1 METVNLV
8 NTIAKVATSKA
19 SNVAVS
25 KDSVIAQ
32 NVSLQPEM
40 GESLPENEAKV
51 SQAEAQKKVEETVSD
66 LNDFVQNIRRGI
78 QFSVHENTGRSIIT
92 VTDKDTGDVIRSFP
106 SEDVLAMAAYLAENK
121 VQAED
126 AARGLLVNES
136 A

>member
-40 GESLPENEAKV
+40 GESLPENEAK
-51 SQAEAQKKVEETVSD
+51 SLPSKLD
-66 LNDFVQNIRRGI
+66 LR
-78 QFSVHENTGRSIIT
+78 T
-92 VTDKDTGDVIRSFP
+92 P
-106 SEDVLAMAAYLAENK
+106 SLCYEPK
-121 VQAED
+121 W
-126 AARGLLVNES
+126 
-136 A
+136 

>member
-8 NTIAKVATSKA
+8 NTIAKAATSKA

-32 NVSLQPEM
+32 NVGLRSEV
-40 GESLPENEAKV
+40 GESLPENEAMI
-51 SQAEAQKKVEETVSD
+51 SQPEVHEKVEKTVSD
-66 LNDFVQNIRRGI
+66 LNNFVQNIQRGI
-78 QFSVHENTGRSIIT
+78 QFSVHEDTGRSIIT
-92 VTDKDTGDVIRSFP
+92 VTDKDSGDVIRSFP

-121 VQAED
+121 AQAED

>member
-1 METVNLV
+1 MRQRL
-8 NTIAKVATSKA
+8 A
-19 SNVAVS
+19 SQ
-25 KDSVIAQ
+25 KHR
-32 NVSLQPEM
+32 
-40 GESLPENEAKV
+40 
-51 SQAEAQKKVEETVSD
+51 KKVEETVSD

>member
-8 NTIAKVATSKA
+8 NTIAKAATSKA

-32 NVSLQPEM
+32 DVSLQPVV
-40 GESLPENEAKV
+40 GESLPEKEAKV
-51 SQAEAQKKVEETVSD
+51 SQPAAQKKVEDTVSD
-66 LNDFVQNIRRGI
+66 LNSFVQNIQRGI
-78 QFSVHENTGRSIIT
+78 QFSVHEDTGRSIIT

-106 SEDVLAMAAYLAENK
+106 SEDVLAMASYLAENK
-121 VQAED
+121 AQSDD